1 MRSHQ
6 PQHQPVS
13 RVNTEPGNWS
23 FELEPWLLYPVKVK
37 SKVPHFLHQYFQK
50 DYALI
55 QLSFKL
61 LAFSSGF
68 MWHSTV
74 QQLKSVTRFN
84 CGLLRICTV
93 RSVYF
98 SAVSRRYNIYYSV
111 NDKWPSC
118 PTSRPSSHGPGA
130 GRRSHIYTGFLLK
143 YSF

>member
-1 MRSHQ
+1 MGSHQ

-13 RVNTEPGNWS
+13 QVNTEPGNWS

-37 SKVPHFLHQYFQK
+37 SRVIFRISERLSSLLHRS
-50 DYALI
+50 L
-55 QLSFKL
+55 KL

-98 SAVSRRYNIYYSV
+98 SAVHRRYNIYYSV

-130 GRRSHIYTGFLLK
+130 GRSTSHHIYSGFLLK
-143 YSF
+143 YTF